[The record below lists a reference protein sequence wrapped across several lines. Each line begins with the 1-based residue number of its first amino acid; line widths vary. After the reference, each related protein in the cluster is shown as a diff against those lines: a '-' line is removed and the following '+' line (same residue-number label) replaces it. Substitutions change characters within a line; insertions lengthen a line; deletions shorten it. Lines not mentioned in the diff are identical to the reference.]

1 MINVENITKSY
12 QNKLVLKGIS
22 FEVKKNEI
30 FGLLGPNGAGKTTTL
45 ECIEG
50 LRTIDSGEIRLNEQS
65 PEQAI
70 STGIIGVQLQS
81 SSLFSNITVKEAM
94 ELVCAWQN
102 CDVRMDL
109 LEEFHFKHQLNK
121 KYKVCSTGEKRR
133 LHLALALAHNPKIL
147 ILDEPTAGLD
157 VQARV
162 LLHKK
167 IKDLKTN
174 GITMILASHD
184 MAEVQDLC
192 DRIGIIVQ
200 GKIIKI
206 ATVSEII
213 NEVNR
218 ESMLSVQ
225 TDKSVASFSFI
236 NLTYYEHTKGY
247 DVFKTDNLHQAMIEL
262 TKKLEQSNTVL
273 LDLEVKKPT
282 LEERFVEIA
291 NQEVV

>member
-1 MINVENITKSY
+1 MITVKNITKSY

-22 FEVKKNEI
+22 FDVKKNEI

-50 LRTIDSGEIRLNEQS
+50 LRNTDSGEIFLNDQS
-65 PEQAI
+65 PTQAI

-102 CDVRMDL
+102 CDIRMDL

-133 LHLALALAHNPKIL
+133 LHLALALAHNPQIL

-167 IKDLKTN
+167 IKDLKKS

-184 MAEVQDLC
+184 MTEVQDLC

-213 NEVNR
+213 NEVNL
-218 ESMLSVQ
+218 ETMISIQ
-225 TDKSVASFSFI
+225 TSNPLTSSSFD
-236 NLTYYEHTKGY
+236 NLTFYEHSKGY
-247 DVFKTDNLHQAMIEL
+247 DVFKTNNLHHAMIEL
-262 TKKLEQSNTVL
+262 TNKLKESNTLL

>member
-1 MINVENITKSY
+1 MIRVENISKSY

-50 LRTIDSGEIRLNEQS
+50 LRSTDSGEIHLNNLS
-65 PEQAI
+65 PSQAI
-70 STGIIGVQLQS
+70 ATGIIGVQLQS

-94 ELVCAWQN
+94 ELVCTWQN

-109 LEEFHFKHQLNK
+109 LQEFHFMHQLNK

-133 LHLALALAHNPKIL
+133 LHLALALAHNPQVL

-162 LLHKK
+162 LIHKK
-167 IKDLKTN
+167 IKDLKDK

-192 DRIGIIVQ
+192 DRIR
-200 GKIIKI
+200 
-206 ATVSEII
+206 S
-213 NEVNR
+213 
-218 ESMLSVQ
+218 
-225 TDKSVASFSFI
+225 
-236 NLTYYEHTKGY
+236 
-247 DVFKTDNLHQAMIEL
+247 
-262 TKKLEQSNTVL
+262 
-273 LDLEVKKPT
+273 
-282 LEERFVEIA
+282 EERRVGKECRYR
-291 NQEVV
+291 

>member
-12 QNKLVLKGIS
+12 KNNLVLKEIS
-22 FEVKKNEI
+22 FEVKENEI

-50 LRTIDSGEIRLNEQS
+50 LRKADSGKILLNGQTPIE
-65 PEQAI
+65 AI

-94 ELVCAWQN
+94 QLVCAWQN
-102 CDVRMDL
+102 CEVRMDL
-109 LEEFHFKHQLNK
+109 LEEFHFKHQLDK

-133 LHLALALAHNPKIL
+133 LHLALALAHNPSIL

-162 LLHKK
+162 LLHQK
-167 IKDLKTN
+167 IKDLKKK

-192 DRIGIIVQ
+192 DRIGIIVD

-218 ESMLSVQ
+218 ETMISVLANNSLAAV
-225 TDKSVASFSFI
+225 TFN
-236 NLTYYEHTKGY
+236 NLTYFENSKGY
-247 DVFKTDNLHQAMIEL
+247 DVFKTENLHSAMIEL
-262 TKKLEQSNTVL
+262 TKKLEQNNNLL
-273 LDLEVKKPT
+273 LDLEVNKPT

-291 NQEVV
+291 NQEVI